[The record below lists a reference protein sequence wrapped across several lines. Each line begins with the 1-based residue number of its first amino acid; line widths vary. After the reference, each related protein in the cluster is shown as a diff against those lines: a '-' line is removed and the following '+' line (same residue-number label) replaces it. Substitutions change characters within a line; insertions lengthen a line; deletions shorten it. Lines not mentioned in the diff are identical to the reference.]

1 MDGQLKA
8 IEWEALE
15 HSHSQ
20 KGSDWFWILGI
31 LTLSGTVAS
40 ILLKNILLGIVILIG
55 GSVMA
60 ILATREAKVVAYA
73 VTQRGLRVNDV
84 LYPYT
89 TLESYFIEDDEVT
102 EAQLLIKSSKLFM
115 PLIIMPLPSEHID
128 DIEDIIS
135 ERLPEEHLEEPFANK
150 LLEFFGF

>member
-1 MDGQLKA
+1 
-8 IEWEALE
+8 
-15 HSHSQ
+15 
-20 KGSDWFWILGI
+20 
-31 LTLSGTVAS
+31 
-40 ILLKNILLGIVILIG
+40 
-55 GSVMA
+55 MA